1 MKKFLFIL
9 LALSVSFQAYAQSNP
24 PTGLDDLQKLEAD
37 QLAAMERL
45 KQVRE
50 SMENQR
56 EVNEALSKSPTM
68 IAEVLSKHDTRLKTL
83 ETPVGAEARPEIQK
97 NLDTTFIVLAALL
110 VFFMQAGF
118 GMFELGIVRAKN
130 AINVVMKNIL
140 DLSVASISYLLIGF
154 SLMFGFSEGGFI
166 GSLYWLP
173 GMKGDSDLWS
183 MFLFQSVFAATA
195 CTIASGA
202 MAERTKFVGYVIY
215 TSVFA
220 GLIYPIFGHW
230 AWGSLA
236 GGLQPGFGGTQGW
249 IEQMGFLDFAGG
261 TVVHAI
267 GGACA
272 LAGIMVVGARKGRFG
287 KNGEVVMMN
296 GHNIPL
302 MALGAFILWFGWF
315 GFNAGSGLVA
325 DASIGRICVNTLV
338 GGGAGCLSAMVLFW
352 KVRGVPEPSVTM
364 MGAIGGLVAV
374 TAGCAYI
381 NPASAIIIGLVAGLL
396 ATAGALFLEKMKL
409 DDVAGAVPVHLFC
422 GIWGTVAIGI
432 FHEDGF
438 SVGRIGVQLIGA
450 LIISIGA
457 FVAAYL
463 IFKTIDAYIGLR
475 ASDDEQEDGLDF
487 AEHALAAY
495 PDFETA
501 ERAEGV
507 LPTFSTENTPPPGSL
522 VNFPSPSDQSPVT
535 QSANPLMAAENP
547 LMAAGNPLMAA
558 GNPLM
563 AAGNPPV
570 AVENPPVATENPLMA
585 KENPFAAAEKPPVP
599 VENPFV
605 AAEKPPEV
613 AENPFVAAARPAA
626 PAENPFLAEAKA
638 SAPVENPFAAA
649 PKLPAVVEAQ
659 FAAVPKPPVVAES
672 QFAAVPR
679 PPVVE
684 ESQFAVV
691 PRPPVVEESQF
702 AAVPRPPVV
711 EESQFAAVP
720 RPPVVAESQFAAVPR
735 PAAPVENPFVAAAK
749 PAAPVANPF
758 LAVEQPPVAA
768 QNPIVAAPSPVMA
781 EATPVAP
788 QQPAFTAPEPVA
800 VTRPAAEIARP
811 VFSDPRPQVSSVQHV
826 APVSHQPSAPMT
838 SFHTS
843 GGGGG
848 GGDLSS
854 LPARPYPP
862 FG

>member
-9 LALSVSFQAYAQSNP
+9 LALSVSFQAYAQSDG

-37 QLAAMERL
+37 QKATMERL
-45 KQVRE
+45 QKVRE

-68 IAEVLSKHDTRLKTL
+68 IAEVLSKHDTRLKSL
-83 ETPVGAEARPEIQK
+83 EAPVGAAERPAIQK

-130 AINVVMKNIL
+130 AINVIMKNIL
-140 DLSVASISYLLIGF
+140 DLSVASISYLLVGF

-166 GSLYWLP
+166 GGLYWLP
-173 GMKGDSDLWS
+173 GIKGDSQLWS
-183 MFLFQSVFAATA
+183 MFIFQAVFAATA

-215 TSVFA
+215 TTVFA

-230 AWGSLA
+230 AWGSAA
-236 GGLQPGFGGTQGW
+236 GGLEPGFGGTKGW

-272 LAGIMVVGARKGRFG
+272 LAGIMVVGPRKGRFG

-325 DASIGRICVNTLV
+325 DSSIGRICVNTLV
-338 GGGAGCLSAMVLFW
+338 GGGAGCLSAMILFW

-374 TAGCAYI
+374 TAGCAFI
-381 NPASAIIIGLVAGLL
+381 NPASAIIIGLVAGLI
-396 ATAGALFLEKMKL
+396 ATAGSLFLEKMKL

-432 FHEDGF
+432 FHEEGF

-457 FVAAYL
+457 FVAAYI

-475 ASDDEQEDGLDF
+475 ASDEEQEDGLDF

-507 LPTFSTENTPPPGSL
+507 LPTFGTDNPVPPGSL
-522 VNFPSPSDQSPVT
+522 VNFPTPAP
-535 QSANPLMAAENP
+535 QSAPTNT
-547 LMAAGNPLMAA
+547 GNPLMAA
-558 GNPLM
+558 
-563 AAGNPPV
+563 AAPAAP
-570 AVENPPVATENPLMA
+570 AENPLMA
-585 KENPFAAAEKPPVP
+585 KESAFTAAPNPPTP

-605 AAEKPPEV
+605 AAPKPPTPEASQFAAPATPPIPVENPFAAV
-613 AENPFVAAARPAA
+613 AAAPAAPEPPFVAAAKPA
-626 PAENPFLAEAKA
+626 
-638 SAPVENPFAAA
+638 APVENPFAAA
-649 PKLPAVVEAQ
+649 PKPAAPVENP
-659 FAAVPKPPVVAES
+659 FAAAPK
-672 QFAAVPR
+672 
-679 PPVVE
+679 
-684 ESQFAVV
+684 
-691 PRPPVVEESQF
+691 
-702 AAVPRPPVV
+702 
-711 EESQFAAVP
+711 
-720 RPPVVAESQFAAVPR
+720 
-735 PAAPVENPFVAAAK
+735 PAAPVENPFVAAPK
-749 PAAPVANPF
+749 PAAPVENPF
-758 LAVEQPPVAA
+758 VAEARAAAPVENPFVAA
-768 QNPIVAAPSPVMA
+768 QNPMMPRQSPVA
-781 EATPVAP
+781 VEPRHVAP
-788 QQPAFTAPEPVA
+788 QQAAFAAPAPTPQPQQVAFAKPVA
-800 VTRPAAEIARP
+800 ETPKP
-811 VFSDPRPQVSSVQHV
+811 VYADPRPQVSTVQYV
-826 APVSHQPSAPMT
+826 APSATPITPVST
-838 SFHTS
+838 FHAS

-848 GGDLSS
+848 GGGD